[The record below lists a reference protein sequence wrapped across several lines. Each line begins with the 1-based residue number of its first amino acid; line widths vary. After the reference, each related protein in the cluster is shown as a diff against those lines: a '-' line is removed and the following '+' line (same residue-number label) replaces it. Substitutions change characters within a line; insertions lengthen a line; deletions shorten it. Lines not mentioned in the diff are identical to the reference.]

1 MKKLRSYSATVVLGW
16 LSAVAFVAAATEASA
31 SDSDLA
37 VQLSYGVMVVAAV
50 VLALTIYL
58 GRKIKRRVEDKV
70 RASEVILTEDIQ
82 VLAKSNSRLLDDAI
96 ALHRAQA
103 AEEPGAEA

>member
-1 MKKLRSYSATVVLGW
+1 MKKLRSYNATVVIGW

-37 VQLSYGVMVVAAV
+37 VQLSCGVMVVAAV

-58 GRKIKRRVEDKV
+58 GRKIKRRAEDKV
-70 RASEVILTEDIQ
+70 RASGVILTADIQ

-96 ALHRAQA
+96 ALHRSQEAQ
-103 AEEPGAEA
+103 EPATED

>member
-1 MKKLRSYSATVVLGW
+1 MKIWRSYNATVVLGW

-58 GRKIKRRVEDKV
+58 GRKIKRRAEDKV

-82 VLAKSNSRLLDDAI
+82 VLAKSSSRLLDDAI